1 MNEQRFTAPTAVGT
15 RTDRGGVIYRRDGRH
30 GRDDGA
36 RFDPTRPYGAACR
49 CAGGVIARVTIKAA
63 QRRPYARQFCC
74 ALKERKMMTD
84 RRAFGFSLAAAAAA
98 AAGATPVHAADD
110 VREANKRT
118 VLAFYDAA
126 LNRSDIDGAAA
137 YFGPHFINH
146 NPRSKDGIEGFR
158 SLLQDLKK
166 QFPGLRADVKRVFA
180 DGDFVILH
188 VHVKLQPEELGLAI
202 VEIFR
207 LEHGKIVEHWDVRQ
221 PIPETAANTN
231 GMF

>member
-1 MNEQRFTAPTAVGT
+1 
-15 RTDRGGVIYRRDGRH
+15 
-30 GRDDGA
+30 
-36 RFDPTRPYGAACR
+36 
-49 CAGGVIARVTIKAA
+49 
-63 QRRPYARQFCC
+63 
-74 ALKERKMMTD
+74 MMVD
-84 RRAFGFSLAAAAAA
+84 RRAFGLGLAV
-98 AAGATPVHAADD
+98 AAGATPSLAADD

-126 LNRSDIDGAAA
+126 LNRSNIDEAAA
-137 YFGPHFINH
+137 YFGPHFIQH

-166 QFPGLRADVKRVFA
+166 QFPGLRSDVKRVFA

-221 PIPETAANTN
+221 PIPETAANSN